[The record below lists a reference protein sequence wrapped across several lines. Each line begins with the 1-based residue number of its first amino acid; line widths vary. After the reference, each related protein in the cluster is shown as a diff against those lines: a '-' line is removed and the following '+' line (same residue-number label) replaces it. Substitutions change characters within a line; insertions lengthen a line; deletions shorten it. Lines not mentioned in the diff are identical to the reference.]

1 LVRVLPPDDELRDL
15 PLDELALVRD
25 RLVDPDEP
33 LRLRLL
39 LPLLLPLD
47 RLEAERLLLER
58 FAAELLLPLDRFDPE
73 LLPLL
78 DRFDAE
84 LPRRV
89 ACEDRLRA
97 ELPDFRPVCP
107 EPWPSPPPSFCWSSS
122 PLPRSFFAT
131 PTAAGTAT
139 PAATPATTFLPVD
152 IPSFSLSLSILPPF
166 LACRVSSRCSR
177 Y

>member
-1 LVRVLPPDDELRDL
+1 VL
-15 PLDELALVRD
+15 ARD

-33 LRLRLL
+33 LRPRLV
-39 LPLLLPLD
+39 LPLLPLD
-47 RLEAERLLLER
+47 RLEAEPLLLLVR
-58 FAAELLLPLDRFDPE
+58 FAAEPLLPLDRFDPE

-89 ACEDRLRA
+89 AWDDRLRA

-107 EPWPSPPPSFCWSSS
+107 EPLPSPPPSFCWSSS

-131 PTAAGTAT
+131 PTAAGTTT